1 MMEGAAF
8 DVAIVGGGL
17 VGCSL
22 AVALSRREP
31 ALRIAL
37 IEAMPSRSQA
47 PAWDERCIA
56 LNAASRKILEAI
68 GAWDALSGCAEPILS
83 AHISE
88 RGRFGAARFTAG
100 QAGLPALG
108 FNTPLRAINDGLW
121 NLARLAGVTV
131 LCPARLAALE
141 TFPDHVALRLQ
152 SQAGAPETGLRTRL
166 LVAADGA
173 RSAVREALGF
183 AADTRDYEQSAIVTA
198 IRTRHA
204 HQGVA
209 YERFLPT
216 GPLAVLPKPRDEA
229 GHACSLVWTVPT
241 DQLAEFEALDDAT
254 FLSRAMTQ
262 FGERL
267 GPFLAVGRRQSH
279 PLTRVMNEQLR
290 APRTVFV
297 GNAAQSLH
305 PVAAQGFNLGLRDAA
320 TLAELLRDG
329 TDPGAGSLLAEYEEQ
344 RRRDRAR
351 TADFTDGLVR
361 LFSNSLPGLRGL
373 RHLGLLFLELDTPAR
388 DAILRQNLGFGGP
401 VPALARGSS

>member
-1 MMEGAAF
+1 MDPAATF

-22 AVALSRREP
+22 AVALSRRQP
-31 ALRIAL
+31 APRVAL
-37 IEAMPSRSQA
+37 IEAMPIRSSA

-56 LNAASRKILEAI
+56 LNAASRRILEAI
-68 GAWDALSGCAEPILS
+68 GAWDALAEDAEPILS
-83 AHISE
+83 THISE
-88 RGRFGAARFTAG
+88 RGRFGAARFIAG

-108 FNTPLRAINDGLW
+108 YNTPLRAINDSLW
-121 NLARLAGVTV
+121 SHARAAGVTV
-131 LCPARLAALE
+131 LCPARLSTLE
-141 TFPDHVALRLQ
+141 TFGDHVQLGLQGEAGETALR
-152 SQAGAPETGLRTRL
+152 ARL

-173 RSAVREALGF
+173 RSAVREALGLS
-183 AADTRDYEQSAIVTA
+183 AETRDYAQCAIVTA
-198 IRTRHA
+198 IRTRHPHA
-204 HQGVA
+204 GVA
-209 YERFLPT
+209 YERFLPG

-241 DQLAEFEALDDAT
+241 DELAAYETMDDAT
-254 FLSRAMTQ
+254 FLSQAMTQ

-267 GPFLAVGRRQSH
+267 GPFLAIGRRQSH
-279 PLTRVMNEQLR
+279 PLSRVMNEQLR

-320 TLAELLRDG
+320 TLAELLAEG
-329 TDPGAGSLLAEYEEQ
+329 GDPGGEAVLAEYETR
-344 RRRDRAR
+344 RRRDRTR

-361 LFSNSLPGLRGL
+361 LFSNTLPGLRAL

>member
-1 MMEGAAF
+1 MTTDVAAF

-22 AVALSRREP
+22 AVALTRTQP
-31 ALRIAL
+31 APRVAL
-37 IEAMPSRSQA
+37 IEAMSARPTA

-56 LNAASRKILEAI
+56 LNAASRRILESI
-68 GAWDALSGCAEPILS
+68 GAWDALAGDAEPILS
-83 AHISE
+83 THISE
-88 RGRFGAARFTAG
+88 RGRFGAARFTAE

-108 FNTPLRAINDGLW
+108 YNTPLRAINDSLW
-121 NLARLAGVTV
+121 SHARAAGVTV
-131 LCPARLAALE
+131 LCPARLESLE
-141 TFPDHVALRLQ
+141 TFGDHVHVRLQDGSALR
-152 SQAGAPETGLRTRL
+152 ARL

-173 RSAVREALGF
+173 RSAVREALGLS
-183 AADTRDYEQSAIVTA
+183 ADTRDYGQSAIVTA

-204 HQGVA
+204 HGGVA

-216 GPLAVLPKPRDEA
+216 GPLAVLPKPRDA
-229 GHACSLVWTVPT
+229 QGHACSLVWTVPT
-241 DQLAEFEALDDAT
+241 DQLAAFEALDDAT
-254 FLSRAMTQ
+254 FLSRAATQ

-267 GPFLAVGRRQSH
+267 GAFQSIGRRQSY
-279 PLTRVMNEQLR
+279 PLSRVMNEQLH

-320 TLAELLRDG
+320 TLAELLHEG
-329 TDPGAGSLLAEYEEQ
+329 GDPGSETRLAEYESQ
-344 RRRDRAR
+344 RRRDRRR

-373 RHLGLLFLELDTPAR
+373 RHLGLLLLELETPAR

-401 VPALARGSS
+401 VPALARGSSA

>member
-1 MMEGAAF
+1 MTAAATF

-22 AVALSRREP
+22 AAALSRTVP
-31 ALRIAL
+31 APRVAL
-37 IEAMPSRSQA
+37 IEAMPIRTSA

-56 LNAASRKILEAI
+56 LNAGSRRILEAI
-68 GAWDALSGCAEPILS
+68 GAWDALSHDAEPILS
-83 AHISE
+83 THISE
-88 RGRFGAARFTAG
+88 RGRFGAARFTAE

-108 FNTPLRAINDGLW
+108 YNTPLRAINDSLW
-121 NLARLAGVTV
+121 AHARAAGVTV
-131 LCPARLAALE
+131 LCPARLTSLE
-141 TFPDHVALRLQ
+141 TLADHVHLRLEDDSGPSALR
-152 SQAGAPETGLRTRL
+152 ARL

-173 RSAVREALGF
+173 RSAVRAAL
-183 AADTRDYEQSAIVTA
+183 ALSAETREYEQTALVTA
-198 IRTRHA
+198 IRTRHP
-204 HQGVA
+204 HGGVA

-216 GPLAVLPKPRDEA
+216 GPLAVLPKPRDAA

-241 DQLAEFEALDDAT
+241 AQVAELEALDDAT
-254 FLSRAMTQ
+254 LLSRASTQ

-267 GPFLAVGRRQSH
+267 GAFLSIGRRQSH
-279 PLTRVMNEQLR
+279 PLSRVMNEQLR

-320 TLAELLRDG
+320 TLAELLAEG
-329 TDPGAGSLLAEYEEQ
+329 GDPGSEARLEAYESQ
-344 RRRDRAR
+344 RRRDRTR

-373 RHLGLLFLELDTPAR
+373 RHLGLLLLELDTPAR

-401 VPALARGSS
+401 VPALARRP